1 MAFCVAQQVG
11 YLLLCSYCSRK
22 GRQNSCFCITQSK
35 WINVK
40 FLKIDLA
47 LQEIVLNFTRMVG
60 VSISKTW
67 NPTVT
72 HVIASTDENGACKRT
87 LKFLMGILEGKWILK
102 LECKQSFLSIV
113 VLMDG
118 LLILCL
124 IFYEVQITS
133 SLRITLN

>member
-1 MAFCVAQQVG
+1 M
-11 YLLLCSYCSRK
+11 
-22 GRQNSCFCITQSK
+22 
-35 WINVK
+35 K

-102 LECKQSFLSIV
+102 LECK
-113 VLMDG
+113 
-118 LLILCL
+118 
-124 IFYEVQITS
+124 
-133 SLRITLN
+133 